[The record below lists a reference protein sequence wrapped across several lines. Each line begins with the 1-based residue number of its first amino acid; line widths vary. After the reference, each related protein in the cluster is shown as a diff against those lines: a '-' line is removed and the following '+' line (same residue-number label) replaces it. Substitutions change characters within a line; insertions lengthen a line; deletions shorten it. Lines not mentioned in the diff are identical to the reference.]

1 MNLKD
6 SGYTKFSLVNEMM
19 EAPSLIRSF
28 DPKISRPVAYSVI
41 HKHRLLF
48 TGEGSSRI
56 FPAKNAIYQANRR
69 GLAFNM
75 VTDGGRQSME
85 YSLKDHVIVAASN
98 SGKTKEVVSLLRK
111 LNAEGCDNIYG
122 ITAHDKTP
130 IMELSKKG
138 FLLECGEENA
148 VAATK
153 SIIEQALFMLSIVEN
168 LSPTGMK
175 ESLPELADAF
185 EQVLTMKIDPGIIKI
200 LSDAPQIY
208 FAGRNNGVAEELTLK
223 TNEITR
229 KKADFLEGTYAVH
242 GIEEVMNP
250 REVLVLIEPFAEEIQ
265 KFSDVLVKGVGMKI
279 IAIDHK
285 ETPFPTII
293 IPGLDPYDEFL
304 QIASGWNLLVETGI
318 AEGIN
323 LDKPLR
329 ARKVGNIDE
338 GPTIRAS

>member
-1 MNLKD
+1 
-6 SGYTKFSLVNEMM
+6 
-19 EAPSLIRSF
+19 
-28 DPKISRPVAYSVI
+28 
-41 HKHRLLF
+41 
-48 TGEGSSRI
+48 
-56 FPAKNAIYQANRR
+56 
-69 GLAFNM
+69 
-75 VTDGGRQSME
+75 
-85 YSLKDHVIVAASN
+85 
-98 SGKTKEVVSLLRK
+98 
-111 LNAEGCDNIYG
+111 
-122 ITAHDKTP
+122 
-130 IMELSKKG
+130 
-138 FLLECGEENA
+138 
-148 VAATK
+148 
-153 SIIEQALFMLSIVEN
+153 
-168 LSPTGMK
+168 
-175 ESLPELADAF
+175 
-185 EQVLTMKIDPGIIKI
+185 MKIDPGIIKI

>member
-1 MNLKD
+1 MDLKE
-6 SGYTKFSLVNEMM
+6 SKYSEFFLVNEMM
-19 EAPSLIRSF
+19 EAPSIIKNF
-28 DPKISRPVAYSVI
+28 DVKPSRPVAYSVI

-75 VTDGGRQSME
+75 ITDGGRQSME
-85 YSLKDHVIVAASN
+85 YNLKDHVVVAASN
-98 SGKTKEVVSLLRK
+98 SGKTKEVISLLRK
-111 LNAEGCDNIYG
+111 LNKEGCDSIYG

-130 IMELSKKG
+130 IMELSKKS
-138 FLLECGEENA
+138 FLLTCGNENA

-168 LSPTGMK
+168 LSPTGMRK
-175 ESLPELADAF
+175 SLPSIADAF
-185 EQVLTMKIDPGIIKI
+185 EKVLAMKIGGEIIKI
-200 LSDAPQIY
+200 LCEATQIY

-242 GIEEVMNP
+242 GIEEVMD
-250 REVLVLIEPFAEEIQ
+250 RKEVLVLIEPFAEEVQ
-265 KFSDVLVKGVGMKI
+265 KFSDVLVKGVGMKV
-279 IAIDHK
+279 IAISHN
-285 ETPFPTII
+285 ETPFPTIV
-293 IPGLDPYDEFL
+293 IPKLDPYDEFL
-304 QIASGWNLLVETGI
+304 QIACGWNLLVETGI

-338 GPTIRAS
+338 GLSH

>member
-175 ESLPELADAF
+175 ESLPELA
-185 EQVLTMKIDPGIIKI
+185 IR
-200 LSDAPQIY
+200 
-208 FAGRNNGVAEELTLK
+208 AG
-223 TNEITR
+223 
-229 KKADFLEGTYAVH
+229 ADHEDR
-242 GIEEVMNP
+242 P
-250 REVLVLIEPFAEEIQ
+250 RH
-265 KFSDVLVKGVGMKI
+265 
-279 IAIDHK
+279 HK
-285 ETPFPTII
+285 
-293 IPGLDPYDEFL
+293 D
-304 QIASGWNLLVETGI
+304 
-318 AEGIN
+318 
-323 LDKPLR
+323 PLR
-329 ARKVGNIDE
+329 RPADIFCR
-338 GPTIRAS
+338 PQ

>member
-1 MNLKD
+1 MDLNDNK
-6 SGYTKFSLVNEMM
+6 YREFSLVNEMM
-19 EAPSLIRSF
+19 EAPGIIRSF
-28 DPKISRPVAYSVI
+28 DVKPSRPVAYSVI

-75 VTDGGRQSME
+75 ITDGARQSME
-85 YSLKDHVIVAASN
+85 YNLKDHVVVAASN

-111 LNAEGCDNIYG
+111 LSTYGCDSIYG
-122 ITAHDKTP
+122 ITAHDRTP
-130 IMELSKKG
+130 IMELSKKS
-138 FLLECGEENA
+138 FLLNCGEENA

-168 LSPTGMK
+168 LSPTGMRK
-175 ESLPELADAF
+175 ALPALADAF
-185 EQVLTMKIDPGIIKI
+185 EHVLTMKIDDQIIKMI
-200 LSDAPQIY
+200 AEAPQIY

-250 REVLVLIEPFAEEIQ
+250 HEILILIEPFEEEIQ
-265 KFSDVLVKGVGMKI
+265 KFSDVLVKGVGMKV
-279 IAIDHK
+279 IAIDHQ

-293 IPGLDPYDEFL
+293 IPPLDPYDEFL
-304 QIASGWNLLVETGI
+304 QIACGWNLLVEAGI
-318 AEGIN
+318 AENIN

-329 ARKVGNIDE
+329 ARKVGNLDDSSS
-338 GPTIRAS
+338 R

>member
-1 MNLKD
+1 
-6 SGYTKFSLVNEMM
+6 MM
-19 EAPSLIRSF
+19 EVSSIIRNF
-28 DPKISRPVAYSVI
+28 DVKISRPVAYSVI
-41 HKHRLLF
+41 HKHRLLL

-75 VTDGGRQSME
+75 VTDGGRQAME
-85 YSLKDHVIVAASN
+85 YNLKDHVVVAASN
-98 SGKTKEVVSLLRK
+98 SGKTKEVVSLIRK
-111 LNAEGCDNIYG
+111 LNSEGCDTIYG
-122 ITAHDKTP
+122 ITAHEKTP
-130 IMELSKKG
+130 IMELSKRG
-138 FLLECGEENA
+138 FLLTCGEENA

-168 LSPTGMK
+168 LSPTGMR
-175 ESLPELADAF
+175 EALPLLADAF
-185 EQVLTMKIDPGIIKI
+185 EQVLAMKIDKEITKTIAE
-200 LSDAPQIY
+200 APQIY

-250 REVLVLIEPFAEEIQ
+250 REVLVLIEPFPDEIQ
-265 KFSDVLVKGVGMKI
+265 KFSDVLIKGVGMKI

-285 ETPFPTII
+285 QTPFPTII

-304 QIASGWNLLVETGI
+304 QIACGWNLLVETGI

-338 GPTIRAS
+338 GPVSRAS

>member
-1 MNLKD
+1 
-6 SGYTKFSLVNEMM
+6 MM
-19 EAPSLIRSF
+19 EVSSIIRNF
-28 DPKISRPVAYSVI
+28 DVKISRPVAYSVI
-41 HKHRLLF
+41 HKHRLLL

-75 VTDGGRQSME
+75 VTDGGRQAME
-85 YSLKDHVIVAASN
+85 YNLKDHVVVAASN
-98 SGKTKEVVSLLRK
+98 SGKTKEVVSLIRK
-111 LNAEGCDNIYG
+111 LNSEGCDTIYG
-122 ITAHDKTP
+122 ITAHEKTP
-130 IMELSKKG
+130 IMELSKRG
-138 FLLECGEENA
+138 FLLTCGEENA

-168 LSPTGMK
+168 LSPTGMR
-175 ESLPELADAF
+175 EALPLLADAF
-185 EQVLTMKIDPGIIKI
+185 EQVLTMKIDKEITKTIAE
-200 LSDAPQIY
+200 APQIY

-250 REVLVLIEPFAEEIQ
+250 HEVLVLIEPFPDEIQ
-265 KFSDVLVKGVGMKI
+265 KFSDVLIKGVGMKI

-285 ETPFPTII
+285 QTPFPTII

-304 QIASGWNLLVETGI
+304 QIACGWNLLVETGI

-338 GPTIRAS
+338 GPLSRVL